1 MARRRLQHL
10 SVLSPVLFLV
20 LIICGT
26 TAADEVPRILRHH
39 NSKKNKSLG
48 DNVVC
53 APQPQFTMNVAAEK
67 IVSFDQLFLPSSPT
81 KFYQYLGWTET
92 DFSIFFDDAERHYRD
107 QFGVD
112 FTSIEEV
119 IHSTKQ
125 ALWQVR
131 RPDILF
137 AWFRQMQIEGLPR
150 SYAKISAD
158 GVFMLGIFEVNWGF
172 SIISTN
178 IHGDFAAKCPPPFS
192 GNPMYYFLK
201 HACCAVDSADNPL
214 PPHPSFFFSQL
225 NGSHQGWYL
234 PWCVWWC
241 TGKAGT

>member
-1 MARRRLQHL
+1 
-10 SVLSPVLFLV
+10 
-20 LIICGT
+20 
-26 TAADEVPRILRHH
+26 
-39 NSKKNKSLG
+39 
-48 DNVVC
+48 
-53 APQPQFTMNVAAEK
+53 MNVAAEK

-137 AWFRQMQIEGLPR
+137 A
-150 SYAKISAD
+150 
-158 GVFMLGIFEVNWGF
+158 
-172 SIISTN
+172 
-178 IHGDFAAKCPPPFS
+178 
-192 GNPMYYFLK
+192 
-201 HACCAVDSADNPL
+201 
-214 PPHPSFFFSQL
+214 
-225 NGSHQGWYL
+225 
-234 PWCVWWC
+234 
-241 TGKAGT
+241 